1 MKVHIVDKAEIAK
14 FNEEREKLFATELS
28 LDQLK
33 AILHNMGYCTS
44 GIFIKAITNGVN
56 PPVIK
61 VARGRYVFNPQPV
74 HIDRLQQVWKDYRVN
89 GKNRPAKSVDAREL
103 ESAINRAIALLKNNG
118 YKVLKPTTQYE
129 EV

>member
-1 MKVHIVDKAEIAK
+1 
-14 FNEEREKLFATELS
+14 
-28 LDQLK
+28 
-33 AILHNMGYCTS
+33 MGYCTS